1 MKRHFSNEDMQ
12 MDRRHV
18 ESCSYL
24 IIREI
29 QIKTITRYH
38 LTPVRMPMI
47 KKTTNISVGENV
59 KKRDPPTC

>member
-12 MDRRHV
+12 MDRRHM
-18 ESCSYL
+18 ERCSSL

-59 KKRDPPTC
+59 KKTDPPTC

>member
-1 MKRHFSNEDMQ
+1 MER
-12 MDRRHV
+12 
-18 ESCSYL
+18 CSSL

-59 KKRDPPTC
+59 KKTDPPTC